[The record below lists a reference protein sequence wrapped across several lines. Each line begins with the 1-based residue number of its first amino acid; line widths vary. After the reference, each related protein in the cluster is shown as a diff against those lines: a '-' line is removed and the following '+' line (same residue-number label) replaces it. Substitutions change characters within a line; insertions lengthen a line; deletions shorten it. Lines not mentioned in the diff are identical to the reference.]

1 MNASSRVMLLLAL
14 LFIGAQTTV
23 LDAQWE
29 ARNGTIMGTVLD
41 SRGKPVPSEVMVYLW
56 SIVDGRA
63 NPGAMCSTHTD
74 ADGHYQCHHL
84 TAGNFVISTHSLA
97 PLIPASPLPTA
108 SNASTTTQD
117 ASTSAHNAQSASL
130 KKSAPSLKAQL
141 PVSQESEPQE
151 AYPLT
156 FYPDVTDVDSAVK
169 IKLVR
174 NSTETADI
182 TVHAVPVH
190 ELHGIIPSRPSG
202 PQIALKAHTGFFD
215 LSTPFSASYDATTG
229 QFTFSSIP
237 EGTYEISAD
246 WATQSGSHHGE
257 TLVVLTPTFDTEV
270 NIEDQPV
277 AAIQGLLHYAS
288 TPAPQLPPSIIMSSK
303 DINKRPYTAVV
314 GPDGSFSIPTAI
326 DGEYEIS
333 VSHANGAYIRSIAM
347 AGRDVSPQ
355 RILVVAGQTSGALD
369 VVLGT
374 STATLSGVLNAPQ
387 ILPERTGVV
396 VQPVGSDQVV
406 VALADQQRHFSL
418 HNLPPGDYRVYA
430 WDDLEN
436 VEYRNPQYLKTFQNK
451 STSLTVDENVP
462 ITDLQ
467 LNAIQADR

>member
-14 LFIGAQTTV
+14 VFIGAQTTV

-41 SRGKPVPSEVMVYLW
+41 NRGKPVPSEVMVYLW

-108 SNASTTTQD
+108 SSASAPASNASV
-117 ASTSAHNAQSASL
+117 SSL
-130 KKSAPSLKAQL
+130 KPQPPAA
-141 PVSQESEPQE
+141 SQKSEPQE

-303 DINKRPYTAVV
+303 DINKRPYTAFV

-333 VSHANGAYIRSIAM
+333 VSHANGAYVRSIAM
-347 AGRDVSPQ
+347 DGRDVSPQ
-355 RILVVAGQTSGALD
+355 RILVVAGQTSRTLD

-374 STATLSGVLNAPQ
+374 STATLFGVLNAPQ

-396 VQPVGSDQVV
+396 VQPVGSDEVL

-418 HNLPPGDYRVYA
+418 QNIPPGDYRVYA